1 MTLLPIDLPTD
12 DQVRAELA
20 TVRVAVLEAT
30 THVRSPRR
38 STRYRTI
45 RAVIIAGTA
54 AALLTAGAIAVAR
67 ASQEHI
73 ASYAT
78 CFEHPS
84 LDSRQHVFIS
94 NEGDLDPAELCGIV
108 WRNDSWT
115 SVSNG
120 DPDDPNDGTAAVPP
134 LVTCTLADGA
144 AGVFPREG
152 ATTPDTDFCA
162 TLGLADWDSD

>member
-1 MTLLPIDLPTD
+1 MTLLPTD
-12 DQVRAELA
+12 EQVRAELA
-20 TVRVAVLEAT
+20 SVRSAVLDAT
-30 THVRSPRR
+30 RHVRSPKH

-67 ASQEHI
+67 ASQETI
-73 ASYAT
+73 DSYAT
-78 CFEHPS
+78 CFEHAS
-84 LDSRQHVFIS
+84 LDSRTHGFIS
-94 NEGDLDPAELCGIV
+94 SSGGLDPIELCSIV

-120 DPDDPNDGTAAVPP
+120 DPDDPNDGTAPVPP
-134 LVTCTLADGA
+134 LVTCALADES

-152 ATTPDTDFCA
+152 STATDKDFCA
-162 TLGLADWDSD
+162 ALGLAVWDSD